1 MGQSPETDPSQS
13 EEREHSKGNPNSE
26 STIITIPPTCSR
38 ELRRQGR
45 AGQHSPLFDSI
56 LKAASPL
63 KHPTPPPSQT
73 LQRLPQSSPTV
84 PGQPEPGMGCSFP
97 PHTYL
102 PQDLARV
109 LGSPLAFFFFFFHTT
124 KSIQFFETIFY
135 SETTPILSLLQTYQ
149 GISHTT
155 QFTDL
160 RCTIHCL

>member
-109 LGSPLAFFFFFFHTT
+109 LGSPLAFFFFFFST
-124 KSIQFFETIFY
+124 Q
-135 SETTPILSLLQTYQ
+135 LSLFNFLKLSFILKLHPSSLYYKLIKVFHIPHNSPT
-149 GISHTT
+149 
-155 QFTDL
+155 
-160 RCTIHCL
+160 